1 MSGGETDNRSAES
14 DAEFDGGFH
23 GSGTGIPREQV
34 LEVALDGFE
43 GPLDLLLALSRSKK
57 IDLTQLSMAELAQ
70 QYIGYIE
77 RMRSER
83 LEIAADY
90 LVMAAWLA
98 FLKSKLMLPADEE
111 EGDAL
116 SGDEL
121 AARLAFRLKRL
132 AAMRQAGQEL
142 MARDQLNQDFFACG
156 APAGFDV
163 VAQYSYKADFYGLL
177 KAYAVQR
184 TRTAETGYK
193 VKRREVWSIKKARQR
208 LQMMLGM
215 PVGWAPISEL
225 IAAFLG
231 EDKLQKTTV
240 ASTFGATLEMARDGM
255 IELRQTEHFTP
266 LYIKSV
272 EGAVQDEAVE
282 DGRDGLEGGKEDEA
296 GE

>member
-1 MSGGETDNRSAES
+1 MSSGESNKQS
-14 DAEFDGGFH
+14 DRRRAVGFSDEFEDGVNE
-23 GSGTGIPREQV
+23 IPRDQV

-57 IDLTQLSMAELAQ
+57 IDLTQLSMSELAH

-98 FLKSKLMLPADEE
+98 FLKSKLMLPADDED
-111 EGDAL
+111 GDDP

-132 AAMRQAGQEL
+132 AAMRQAGAEL
-142 MARDQLNQDFFACG
+142 MARDQLGQDFYGCG

-163 VAQYSYKADFYGLL
+163 VACYSYRADFYGLL

-255 IELRQTEHFTP
+255 IELRQSEHFTP

-272 EGAVQDEAVE
+272 DEPRSDGSDDEASE
-282 DGRDGLEGGKEDEA
+282 
-296 GE
+296 